1 MRQALKFLSMAGNER
16 VPVGGI
22 KQIVVTGGTGF
33 IGRCLLHRIRHQH
46 LDTLQPIALVR
57 PSPISDG
64 AVSLERILDYPS
76 PTNAVKVVDFS
87 DVKSV
92 QTALYDAD
100 IVVHLAADMDF
111 FPRDKEAMFMRNVNL
126 TQTMI
131 RAATAEA
138 TRKGRSSPLR
148 FVYVSSTEAVGP
160 TSKTGA
166 DESAEHNPTSAYGRS
181 KSACETLV
189 QREGDS
195 LEIVIARPTGV
206 IGPGERFFFYE
217 FCSLVAMGL
226 TVVGPTPMIGRL
238 SCTHVDDAVSALLLL
253 STHKSARGVYHIS
266 ADGSATYREYLETIS
281 ERMACPKPILYLPLS
296 IGKIL
301 VRVLGPIMNRKKRR
315 TFMWQQRTMDETM
328 QYRVYKN
335 DRLKTLGFTPKYG
348 ILRGVEE
355 TVDYELSTGGIRVSR
370 LPSVLRRGIELL
382 SVTLYLASQ
391 VFYRKRHR
399 Q

>member
-1 MRQALKFLSMAGNER
+1 MAGNER
-16 VPVGGI
+16 VPGRGT

-33 IGRCLLHRIRHQH
+33 IGRCLLHAIRHQH

-57 PSPISDG
+57 STSNDP
-64 AVSLERILDYPS
+64 VSLERLLDYPS
-76 PTNAVKVVDFS
+76 PTNPVKVVDFS
-87 DVKSV
+87 EVKSV

-111 FPRDKEAMFMRNVNL
+111 FPRDEEAMFMRNVNL

-138 TRKGRSSPLR
+138 TRKGRSLPLR
-148 FVYVSSTEAVGP
+148 FVYVSSTEVVGP

-181 KSACETLV
+181 KSACEALV
-189 QREGDS
+189 QREGHS
-195 LEIVIARPTGV
+195 LEIVIARPNGV
-206 IGPGERFFFYE
+206 IGPGERFFFFE

-226 TVVGPTPMIGRL
+226 TVVGPTPMTGRM
-238 SCTHVDDAVSALLLL
+238 SCTHVDDVVSALLLL
-253 STHKSARGVYHIS
+253 STHESARGVYHIS
-266 ADGSATYREYLETIS
+266 ADGSATYREYLGLIS
-281 ERMACPKPILYLPLS
+281 ERMACPKPMFYLPLS
-296 IGKIL
+296 VGKIL
-301 VRVLGPIMNRKKRR
+301 VRMLGPIMNREKRR
-315 TFMWQQRTMDETM
+315 IFMWHHRTMDETM

-335 DRLKTLGFTPKYG
+335 DRLKALGFTPKYG
-348 ILRGVEE
+348 NLRGVEE

-370 LPSVLRRGIELL
+370 LPSVLIRGMELL
-382 SVTLYLASQ
+382 SVTVFLTRQ
-391 VFYRKRHR
+391 VFCRKRHC